1 MQEHPKLGV
10 EGPVLGDVAKASCC
24 RAPRPTGRSGYH
36 MGGGRRW
43 QHGQVLGPSSS
54 GRSTLLYPLSATKIS
69 YKYIAGNVGK
79 LGPNT

>member
-1 MQEHPKLGV
+1 MSPRLAAAEPLDQ
-10 EGPVLGDVAKASCC
+10 LGDLAI
-24 RAPRPTGRSGYH
+24 TW
-36 MGGGRRW
+36 GGQGSW

-69 YKYIAGNVGK
+69 YQYIAGNVGK